1 MRKGL
6 NSRIAL
12 VLVGA
17 SCLLW
22 TGCAGYQMGS
32 VQPEAFRH
40 VRSVAVPTFR
50 NETLEPR
57 IAVMVTNAVI
67 EALQRDGTY
76 RVARAARADARL
88 EGVIRQVKRRQ
99 VRSTRRDTLASLE
112 LEFTLE
118 VDYVF
123 RDLVSYAILA
133 EGQVEGSGHQFLDP
147 NFQLSEREAL
157 PVAAERLA
165 VDLVSRISEG
175 W

>member
-1 MRKGL
+1 M
-6 NSRIAL
+6 
-12 VLVGA
+12 
-17 SCLLW
+17 LW
-22 TGCAGYQMGS
+22 QGCAGYHLGS

-40 VRSVAVPTFR
+40 VRSVAVPAFR

-67 EALQRDGTY
+67 EAIQRDGTY
-76 RVARAARADARL
+76 RVATAAGADARL
-88 EGVIRQVKRRQ
+88 EGVVRQIKRRQ
-99 VRSTRRDTLASLE
+99 VRSTRQDTLGSLE

-123 RDLVSYAILA
+123 RDLASYRVLA
-133 EGQVEGSGHQFLDP
+133 EGQIEGSGHQFLDP

-165 VDLVSRISEG
+165 VGLVSRISEG